1 LKFISDTKWLSLIT
15 ETYLED
21 LDAHKDPFNGGG
33 QDEEGHKEGEKRL
46 NEGEEGHDDG
56 AGLYYE
62 GVGVT
67 GLLQDPHPHVNL
79 GLATSFTLL

>member
-1 LKFISDTKWLSLIT
+1 LIILSFDLFFVLALSSFLRYAKDTHFMSP
-15 ETYLED
+15 YL
-21 LDAHKDPFNGGG
+21 P
-33 QDEEGHKEGEKRL
+33 